1 MKRVIVLL
9 LTVALALSSSVT
21 AFAEDI
27 IIIADDN
34 GPQAPTA
41 TGDSWENLTYKGGL
55 SAYQKLIGSVIQ
67 VFSSSAEEPVTG
79 PIVIKGYVVGTPYV
93 PPASTTDTPAEE
105 KEEEEEPVSE
115 TEQDNKQEESTE
127 AETENISEQETTQAN
142 LSTAEISTIS
152 TDVLSMLKFAVS
164 TREDSKVAKYTLP
177 TQEEKVS
184 TYFSN
189 RNADILKLDD
199 KSEVKTGIQAI
210 KTLMPTLIKAD
221 KAKVENVNIVSSDE
235 VSLNVTVPVY
245 AAYKTMSE
253 DMLKQVDKDLD
264 VSTLGSIGE
273 ILSDP
278 LKARSTVDATQ
289 YSAAMT
295 FFSKFGTAIGSK
307 DLYTSN
313 PELYETGTMTIT
325 LRKVDNAWKVDAA
338 TAIINAKIDGVDTQI
353 YLIPLE

>member
-1 MKRVIVLL
+1 MLL
-9 LTVALALSSSVT
+9 LTVALAVSSSVT

-34 GPQAPTA
+34 GSQASTT

-67 VFSSSAEEPVTG
+67 VFSSSADEPVTG
-79 PIVIKGYVVGTPYV
+79 PIVINGYVVGTPYV
-93 PPASTTDTPAEE
+93 PPASTTGTPT
-105 KEEEEEPVSE
+105 KEEEPEAE
-115 TEQDNKQEESTE
+115 TTQDNKQEESTE
-127 AETENISEQETTQAN
+127 AEPENTSEQETTQAN

-152 TDVLSMLKFAVS
+152 TDVLSMMKFAVS

-221 KAKVENVNIVSSDE
+221 KAKVENVNIVSGDE

-253 DMLKQVDKDLD
+253 DMLKQIDKDLD

-289 YSAAMT
+289 YSSAMT
-295 FFSKFGTAIGSK
+295 FFSKFGTAMGSK

-353 YLIPLE
+353 HLIPLE

>member
-1 MKRVIVLL
+1 MIDLKRVIVLL

-21 AFAEDI
+21 VFAEDI

-34 GPQAPTA
+34 GSQASTTA
-41 TGDSWENLTYKGGL
+41 DDSWENLTYKGGL
-55 SAYQKLIGSVIQ
+55 SVYQKLIGSVIQ
-67 VFSSSAEEPVTG
+67 VFSSSEDEPVTG
-79 PIVIKGYVVGTPYV
+79 PIVIKGFVVGTPYV
-93 PPASTTDTPAEE
+93 PPASTTGTQT
-105 KEEEEEPVSE
+105 KEEEPVAE
-115 TEQDNKQEESTE
+115 TTQDNKQEENT
-127 AETENISEQETTQAN
+127 ETEIENTNEQQTTQAN
-142 LSTAEISTIS
+142 LSTEEISTIS

-177 TQEEKVS
+177 TQEERVS

-253 DMLKQVDKDLD
+253 DMLKQIDKDLD
-264 VSTLGSIGE
+264 VATLGSIGE

-278 LKARSTVDATQ
+278 LKSSSTVDAKQ
-289 YSAAMT
+289 YSSAMT
-295 FFSKFGTAIGSK
+295 FFSKFGTAVGLK

-313 PELYETGTMTIT
+313 PELYETGNMTIT
-325 LRKVDNAWKVDAA
+325 LRKVDNVWKVDAA
-338 TAIINAKIDGVDTQI
+338 TAIINAKIDGVDTQVH
-353 YLIPLE
+353 LIPLE

>member
-21 AFAEDI
+21 VFAEDI

-34 GPQAPTA
+34 GSQASTTA
-41 TGDSWENLTYKGGL
+41 DDSWENLTYKGGL
-55 SAYQKLIGSVIQ
+55 SVYQKLIGSVIQ
-67 VFSSSAEEPVTG
+67 VFSSSEDEPVTG

-93 PPASTTDTPAEE
+93 PPASTTGTQT
-105 KEEEEEPVSE
+105 KEEEPVAE
-115 TEQDNKQEESTE
+115 TTQDNKQEENT
-127 AETENISEQETTQAN
+127 ETEIENTNEQQTTQAN
-142 LSTAEISTIS
+142 LSTEEISTIS